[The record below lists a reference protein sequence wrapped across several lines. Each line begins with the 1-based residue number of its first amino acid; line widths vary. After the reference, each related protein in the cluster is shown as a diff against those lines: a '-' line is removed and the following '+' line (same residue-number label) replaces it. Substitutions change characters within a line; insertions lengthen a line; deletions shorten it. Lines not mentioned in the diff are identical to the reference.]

1 MRFCTTCGRSQREDA
16 KFCTGCGNALPP
28 GPTAGLPLPEN
39 SAADA
44 PSGTST
50 IAGGPGVAGP
60 SSPHPTQE
68 QPPPHPVA
76 EPPPQHVAE
85 GPSSPYPT
93 EGAPARHPT
102 EAAPDEYPTQGA
114 PASYPPEAATARYPT
129 QGAPASFP
137 TEAATAP
144 YPTQDAPAQ
153 HPTEGAPDGYPT
165 EGAPAAYR
173 TEGPSTQYPPQG
185 PPSRYP
191 AEGPPSRY
199 PGEGPPGRY
208 PAEGPSTQY
217 PPQGPPSRY
226 PAEGPPS
233 RYPAEG
239 PPSGYPPQGPPL
251 RREVRPATVAVIAV
265 VIAAAGT
272 AAGLWLS
279 GRHAATPVSQPGS
292 GRPIATVSRSP
303 AAASTQPTPTLSS
316 PPASTAPTFGNGT
329 VRVASGL
336 TANPDTAPIV
346 TLLDQYFAAINARNY
361 QGYIGLLTPQEQ
373 QGLTPAQFASGFR
386 STVDSGARF
395 ASISTAADG
404 RIVAVVAFTSRQNPV
419 DSVNHREACTN
430 WRISLFLEPSGS
442 GYLIGKPPPGYQA
455 SYAACH

>member
-16 KFCTGCGNALPP
+16 KFCTGCGNALPA
-28 GPTAGLPLPEN
+28 GATAGLPLPEN

-50 IAGGPGVAGP
+50 IPGGPGVAGP
-60 SSPHPTQE
+60 SSPHPSQE

-93 EGAPARHPT
+93 EGAPAWHPT

-114 PASYPPEAATARYPT
+114 PASYPTEAATARYPT

-137 TEAATAP
+137 GEAATAP
-144 YPTQDAPAQ
+144 YPTQDAPAR

-191 AEGPPSRY
+191 AEGPPGRY
-199 PGEGPPGRY
+199 PAEGPPGRY
-208 PAEGPSTQY
+208 P
-217 PPQGPPSRY
+217 PQGPPH
-226 PAEGPPS
+226 
-233 RYPAEG
+233 
-239 PPSGYPPQGPPL
+239 
-251 RREVRPATVAVIAV
+251 RRGVRPAAVAVIAV

-303 AAASTQPTPTLSS
+303 AAASTQPTPTLPS

-346 TLLDQYFAAINARNY
+346 TLLDQYFAAINARDY

>member
-1 MRFCTTCGRSQREDA
+1 
-16 KFCTGCGNALPP
+16 
-28 GPTAGLPLPEN
+28 
-39 SAADA
+39 
-44 PSGTST
+44 
-50 IAGGPGVAGP
+50 
-60 SSPHPTQE
+60 
-68 QPPPHPVA
+68 
-76 EPPPQHVAE
+76 
-85 GPSSPYPT
+85 
-93 EGAPARHPT
+93 
-102 EAAPDEYPTQGA
+102 
-114 PASYPPEAATARYPT
+114 
-129 QGAPASFP
+129 
-137 TEAATAP
+137 
-144 YPTQDAPAQ
+144 
-153 HPTEGAPDGYPT
+153 
-165 EGAPAAYR
+165 
-173 TEGPSTQYPPQG
+173 
-185 PPSRYP
+185 
-191 AEGPPSRY
+191 
-199 PGEGPPGRY
+199 
-208 PAEGPSTQY
+208 
-217 PPQGPPSRY
+217 
-226 PAEGPPS
+226 
-233 RYPAEG
+233 
-239 PPSGYPPQGPPL
+239 
-251 RREVRPATVAVIAV
+251 

-303 AAASTQPTPTLSS
+303 AAASTQPTPTLPS

-346 TLLDQYFAAINARNY
+346 TLLDQYFAAINARDY

>member
-191 AEGPPSRY
+191 AEGPPGRY
-199 PGEGPPGRY
+199 PAEGPPGRY
-208 PAEGPSTQY
+208 PAEGR
-217 PPQGPPSRY
+217 PSRY

-239 PPSGYPPQGPPL
+239 PPSRYPPQGPPH
-251 RREVRPATVAVIAV
+251 RRGVRPATVAVIAV

-336 TANPDTAPIV
+336 TANPDMAPIV
-346 TLLDQYFAAINARNY
+346 TLLDQYFAAINARDY

>member
-16 KFCTGCGNALPP
+16 KFCTGCGNALPA
-28 GPTAGLPLPEN
+28 GATAGLPLPEN
-39 SAADA
+39 SAARA

-50 IAGGPGVAGP
+50 IPGGPGVAGP
-60 SSPHPTQE
+60 SSPHPSQE

-85 GPSSPYPT
+85 GPSSRYP
-93 EGAPARHPT
+93 A
-102 EAAPDEYPTQGA
+102 QGA
-114 PASYPPEAATARYPT
+114 PASYPTENAPASYPT
-129 QGAPASFP
+129 QGATHGYPTENAPASYP
-137 TEAATAP
+137 TEGIAAR
-144 YPTQDAPAQ
+144 Y
-153 HPTEGAPDGYPT
+153 PTEGAPPRYPTENAPPGYPT
-165 EGAPAAYR
+165 EGAPA
-173 TEGPSTQYPPQG
+173 SYPTQG
-185 PPSRYP
+185 PPSQYP
-191 AEGPPSRY
+191 A
-199 PGEGPPGRY
+199 
-208 PAEGPSTQY
+208 
-217 PPQGPPSRY
+217 QGS
-226 PAEGPPS
+226 
-233 RYPAEG
+233 
-239 PPSGYPPQGPPL
+239 PL
-251 RREVRPATVAVIAV
+251 RRRVRPGAVAVIAV

-303 AAASTQPTPTLSS
+303 AAASTQPTPTLPS
-316 PPASTAPTFGNGT
+316 PPASPAPTFGNGT

-336 TANPDTAPIV
+336 TANPDTASIV
-346 TLLDQYFAAINARNY
+346 TLLDQYFAAINARDY

-404 RIVAVVAFTSRQNPV
+404 RIVAVVTFTSRQNPV

-430 WRISLFLEPSGS
+430 WRISLFLEPNGS

>member
-191 AEGPPSRY
+191 AEGPPGRY
-199 PGEGPPGRY
+199 PAEGPPGRY
-208 PAEGPSTQY
+208 PAEGR
-217 PPQGPPSRY
+217 PSRY

-239 PPSGYPPQGPPL
+239 PPSRYPPQGPPH
-251 RREVRPATVAVIAV
+251 RRGVRPATVAVIAV

-303 AAASTQPTPTLSS
+303 AAASTQPTPTLPS